1 MNEETYSSLKVLIGV
16 TVMKNISIEELK
28 EKAIEMRKTA
38 ITMIHKAQSGHPGG
52 SLSAADLMT
61 ALYFKEMNIDPNN
74 PTWEDRDRFV
84 LSKGHVCPIQYSAL
98 ALLGYVPYETIY
110 TLREYGSP
118 FQGHPDMKKCPGI
131 DISTGS
137 LGQGLS
143 CGVGMAIA
151 GKRDKKDY
159 RVFSLVGDGECQ
171 EGQIWEAA
179 QTAVKY
185 QLDNL
190 VVFVDNN
197 RLQIDGFCDE
207 VMPVLDLEKKF
218 EAFGFETKR
227 IDGHSMEAIVET
239 LDEIRELKNG
249 KPKCIVLDTVK
260 GKGVSYMEDIAE
272 WHGVAPNDEEYK
284 QAIEEIAGGLK

>member
-1 MNEETYSSLKVLIGV
+1 
-16 TVMKNISIEELK
+16 MKNISIEELK
-28 EKAIEMRKTA
+28 ERAVEMRKTA

-61 ALYFKEMNIDPNN
+61 ALYFKEMNIDPSN

-207 VMPVLDLEKKF
+207 IMPVLDLEKKF

-272 WHGVAPNDEEYK
+272 WHGIAPNDEEFN
-284 QAIEEIAGGLK
+284 QAMEEIAGGLK

>member
-1 MNEETYSSLKVLIGV
+1 
-16 TVMKNISIEELK
+16 MKNISIEELK
-28 EKAIEMRKTA
+28 DIAIEMRKTA
-38 ITMIHKAQSGHPGG
+38 LTMIHKAQSGHPGG

-61 ALYFKEMNIDPNN
+61 ALYFKEMNIEPNN

-98 ALLGYVPYETIY
+98 ALKGYVPYDTIY

-207 VMPVLDLEKKF
+207 IMPLQNLEKKF

-227 IDGHSMEAIVET
+227 INGHSMEEIIET
-239 LDEIRELKNG
+239 LDEIRIAQNG
-249 KPKCIVLDTVK
+249 KPKCVVLDTVK
-260 GKGVSYMEDIAE
+260 GKGVSYMEDVAD

-284 QAIEEIAGGLK
+284 QAIAEIAGGLK